1 MKTFLK
7 LQEGVYDP
15 NIFKAFFLA
24 GGPGSGKSFVVR
36 KTTGGLG
43 LRIVNSDVT
52 FEKLIKD
59 ADIDLDF
66 RNMSPEREKE
76 RDVIRAKAKAI
87 TQRQQSN
94 LIAGRLGLVIDGTGK
109 EYDNL
114 SSQATGL
121 RNLGYETYMIFVNTS
136 LDTALDRNNKRRR
149 KLPADIVKDSW
160 NGVQKNIGKF
170 QNYFGSK
177 NFIIVDNNK
186 ADEDVF
192 NKVFKVVRKL
202 ATKKVTNYIATT
214 WIQQQLDM
222 KKILGQ
228 KR

>member
-1 MKTFLK
+1 MKTFQK

-170 QNYFGSK
+170 QNFFGGR

>member
-192 NKVFKVVRKL
+192 NKVFKVIRKL
-202 ATKKVTNYIATT
+202 ATKKVTNYIATS
-214 WIQQQLDM
+214 WIQQQLNM

-228 KR
+228 RK